1 MSFLCNFPLYSKTT
15 TLETETL
22 FSIDLPTKKRSKDN
36 FSQNESIST
45 YSNENEIKFNKEE
58 QKKVIYVKNAETF
71 DLTLQISGQTIL
83 QNLILTAKA
92 SHNGDPTPI
101 KCQWRRYKSESERI
115 NIKNINSFSY
125 MPNAHDIGYFI
136 EVEVES
142 LDEKND
148 IAVARYG
155 KIEIDREM
163 ENNITELISNEKICF
178 NLKYCNEKITNIK
191 VNNNNNY
198 ILELG
203 KREIKLINIDQ
214 KGKKLILERCK
225 YSQVNPSLELSNT
238 NVTKF
243 KISFIQFNNIENEE
257 NNNNSDLNKNDKE
270 SSNNISFYT
279 EEDNDDLSES
289 ELKRKEYEFFAMSK
303 QYRELIYIIIQYNAI
318 NIKIKNSK
326 IFRAANYNNLSLEQ
340 KNGIIKLIGDLKI
353 HKEQNTIML
362 KNMKYLEYV
371 NQQLNDEI
379 STLEENC
386 RITMDKING
395 REPNYKNIINNN
407 NGSNNKNYSN
417 NNNYDTNKS
426 FTFNEDDWKS
436 KVDELRNNYNS
447 LLAKEKAIKEEKVI
461 LANKDNNN
469 LKLIE
474 ENNKEIEDIKNK
486 NTLYEKDLESYNKN
500 LSILNEDNI
509 KIKKNCID
517 IEKEI
522 KILKE
527 KNDKLFSKM
536 NNNNKNN
543 SEKIKMEINEI
554 KKNNENL
561 NYENKNL
568 IMQINMFT
576 NQKNDISKEIE
587 KIKKEKDTLVRNINN
602 IKLKKNNKKINND
615 KKDKKIIE
623 DLKNENN
630 NLQKE
635 YNKVKDDYQYLLLE
649 NINLKETYENENKN
663 KNKLNMSTIS
673 ANTSMMGYQISPEEY
688 EEYDNLR
695 KNKDENDALIMQLK
709 TNNAAQELEINELK
723 EKINKIKKRKK
734 IF

>member
-1 MSFLCNFPLYSKTT
+1 MSFLCNFPLYSKKTP
-15 TLETETL
+15 LETETL
-22 FSIDLPTKKRSKDN
+22 FSIDLPAKKKSNDNN

-58 QKKVIYVKNAETF
+58 QKKVIYVKKAETF

-92 SHNGDPTPI
+92 SHNGDPIPI
-101 KCQWRRYKSESERI
+101 KCQWRRIKSESERI

-125 MPNAHDIGYFI
+125 MPNAQDIEYWI

-148 IAVARYG
+148 IAIARYG
-155 KIEIDREM
+155 KIEIDREI
-163 ENNITELISNEKICF
+163 ENNIIELISYEKKCF
-178 NLKYCNEKITNIK
+178 NLKYCNEKANNI
-191 VNNNNNY
+191 NANNNNY

-225 YSQVNPSLELSNT
+225 YSQTNPTIELSNT

-243 KISFIQFNNIENEE
+243 KMSFIQFNNIENEE
-257 NNNNSDLNKNDKE
+257 NNNNDINKNDKE

-289 ELKRKEYEFFAMSK
+289 ELKRKDYEFYAMSK
-303 QYRELIYIIIQYNAI
+303 HWRELIYIIIQYNAI

-326 IFRAANYNNLSLEQ
+326 IFRAANYNTLSLDQ

-371 NQQLNDEI
+371 NQQLIDEY

-386 RITMDKING
+386 KITMDKING
-395 REPNYKNIINNN
+395 RDPNYKKILNNN
-407 NGSNNKNYSN
+407 NDININNK
-417 NNNYDTNKS
+417 NYDTNKTN
-426 FTFNEDDWKS
+426 FNFNEEDWKN
-436 KVDELRNNYNS
+436 KVNELKNNYNS
-447 LLAKEKAIKEEKVI
+447 LLAKEKAIKEEKII
-461 LANKDNNN
+461 LENKDNIN

-474 ENNKEIEDIKNK
+474 ENNKEIVDIKNK
-486 NTLYEKDLESYNKN
+486 NIIYEKELESYNKN

-509 KIKKNCID
+509 KIKNNCID

-522 KILKE
+522 NILKD
-527 KNDKLFSKM
+527 KNKKLSSKM
-536 NNNNKNN
+536 NNDIRNN

-554 KKNNENL
+554 RKNNENL

-568 IMQINMFT
+568 IMQKNMLT

-587 KIKKEKDTLVRNINN
+587 KIKKEKDTIIRNINN

-623 DLKNENN
+623 DLKKENN
-630 NLQKE
+630 NIQKE
-635 YNKVKDDYQYLLLE
+635 YNKIKDDYQYLLLE

-734 IF
+734 IL

>member
-1 MSFLCNFPLYSKTT
+1 MSFLCNFPLYSKKTA
-15 TLETETL
+15 LETETL
-22 FSIDLPTKKRSKDN
+22 FSIDLPTKKKSKDN
-36 FSQNESIST
+36 FSQNETIST

-101 KCQWRRYKSESERI
+101 KCQWRRIKSESERI
-115 NIKNINSFSY
+115 NIKNINSLSY
-125 MPNAHDIGYFI
+125 MPNAHDIGFCI

-148 IAVARYG
+148 IAIARYG

-163 ENNITELISNEKICF
+163 ENIITELISYEKKCF
-178 NLKYCNEKITNIK
+178 NLKFCNENEKITNLN
-191 VNNNNNY
+191 VNNNNY

-257 NNNNSDLNKNDKE
+257 NNNNNDLNKNDKE

-279 EEDNDDLSES
+279 EEENDDLSES
-289 ELKRKEYEFFAMSK
+289 ELKRKDYEFLAMSK
-303 QYRELIYIIIQYNAI
+303 QYRELIYIIIQYNVI

-326 IFRAANYNNLSLEQ
+326 IFRAANYNTLSLEQ

-371 NQQLNDEI
+371 NQQLNDEY
-379 STLEENC
+379 STLEENYK
-386 RITMDKING
+386 ITMDKING
-395 REPNYKNIINNN
+395 RDPNYKNIIKSN
-407 NGSNNKNYSN
+407 NGINNKNYSN
-417 NNNYDTNKS
+417 NNNYDTNNS
-426 FTFNEDDWKS
+426 FNFNEDDWKS
-436 KVDELRNNYNS
+436 KVDELKNNYNS
-447 LLAKEKAIKEEKVI
+447 LLAKEKAIKEEKII
-461 LANKDNNN
+461 LVNKDNNN

-474 ENNKEIEDIKNK
+474 ENNREIEEIKNK
-486 NTLYEKDLESYNKN
+486 NNLYEKELESYNKN
-500 LSILNEDNI
+500 LSILNEDNT

-522 KILKE
+522 NILKD
-527 KNDKLFSKM
+527 KNNKLLSKM
-536 NNNNKNN
+536 KNNNKNN
-543 SEKIKMEINEI
+543 SEKIKMEIKEI

-568 IMQINMFT
+568 IMQKNMLT
-576 NQKNDISKEIE
+576 NQKNDINKEIE
-587 KIKKEKDTLVRNINN
+587 KIKKEKEAIIRNINN

-635 YNKVKDDYQYLLLE
+635 FNKIKDDYQYLLLE

-688 EEYDNLR
+688 ENLR

-709 TNNAAQELEINELK
+709 TNNAAQEVEINELK
-723 EKINKIKKRKK
+723 EKINKIKKRNK
-734 IF
+734 IL